1 MYNFENLKMSV
12 ECKSDLTESTVTD
25 EVVVQIRKPIRTS
38 VREGSVADRRRRL
51 ASSNPQDWTVRWP
64 SCQPRLT
71 TDGIRAPTD
80 SRYLIGVD
88 GDVYMDPIPDFA
100 VSPFCEGID
109 DLSIEY
115 WATQSNG
122 VALPE
127 NVFFYPDTRQFRFNS
142 NNFAQE
148 GMLAMEMI
156 GAIDYYIVPTECGY
170 EELTYYYH
178 LDIAKKKPKK
188 KKKSGSSSRRRRN
201 LRKLDS
207 PEEREYFDIDSDET
221 ASESSDEDPQDAE
234 AADDT

>member
-1 MYNFENLKMSV
+1 M
-12 ECKSDLTESTVTD
+12 
-25 EVVVQIRKPIRTS
+25 
-38 VREGSVADRRRRL
+38 
-51 ASSNPQDWTVRWP
+51 
-64 SCQPRLT
+64 
-71 TDGIRAPTD
+71 
-80 SRYLIGVD
+80 
-88 GDVYMDPIPDFA
+88 
-100 VSPFCEGID
+100 SPFCEGID

-115 WATQSNG
+115 WATQRNG

-148 GMLAMEMI
+148 GMLEMEMI

-178 LDIAKKKPKK
+178 LDIAKKKK

-207 PEEREYFDIDSDET
+207 AEEREYFDLDSDAT
-221 ASESSDEDPQDAE
+221 ASESDEDAQDAE
-234 AADDT
+234 AADDTQGDSDYLEGLDDESSEEIEDDEEGDRRMLSSNKKKRNNCN